1 MAQKRLATHQRVSGA
16 YGDFIEG
23 PTKRRRRQR
32 LYGQIVCAVGEK
44 KYLVRFDNGVEK
56 ECSSNTLRV
65 ENMNEALPPDMPL
78 ANPVT
83 REEQRQV
90 EENEDVLGDQEEEE
104 LEEELE
110 DDIIDDANNDSPGDE
125 EVPNGMPGQLPSEDQ
140 QPKDYATIKQQAK
153 EKIAAMVGHEI
164 TVSTRSNGAITWKV
178 IAANDPKEII
188 PEKESIQY
196 GLKGFDIESYKKS
209 EIFVA
214 IFLQLAFKNWKEKV
228 VKMNEAVQASKA
240 KVRDFT
246 QSEFLMG
253 LAILVGAA
261 EFAKRGSDLFSVNDQ
276 AEGNEEKWVS
286 LCPDPQFEKLMPFYR
301 WKEFRRFFPC
311 IFEDASRKDSDPWW
325 QFSSA
330 VDDFNSI
337 RRDLLSSSRWISI
350 DETMSAWQPRKTAL
364 GGLPNISFIARKP
377 EPLGKFRAN

>member
-1 MAQKRLATHQRVSGA
+1 MAQKRLAHQQVSGA

-23 PTKRRRRQR
+23 PTKRQRRQQ

-56 ECSSNTLRV
+56 ECASNTLRV
-65 ENMNEALPPDMPL
+65 ESMNKALPPDMPL

-90 EENEDVLGDQEEEE
+90 EKNDDALGDQEDAE

-110 DDIIDDANNDSPGDE
+110 DDIIDDCNNDSPGDE
-125 EVPNGMPGQLPSEDQ
+125 EVPDGMPGQLPSEDQ

-178 IAANDPKEII
+178 IASNDPTEII

-196 GLKGFDIESYKKS
+196 GLKGFAIENYKKS
-209 EIFVA
+209 DIFVS
-214 IFLQLAFKNWKEKV
+214 IFLKVAFKNWKEKV
-228 VKMNEAVQASKA
+228 VKMNEAVQASKS

-253 LAILVGAA
+253 LAILVGAT
-261 EFAKRGSDLFSVNDQ
+261 EFSKRGSDLFSVNDQ
-276 AEGNEEKWVS
+276 GEGNEKKWVS
-286 LCPDPQFEKLMPFYR
+286 LCPDPEFEKLMPFYR
-301 WKEFRRFFPC
+301 WKEFRRFFPS
-311 IFEDASRKDSDPWW
+311 IFKDASRKDNDPWW
-325 QFSSA
+325 
-330 VDDFNSI
+330 
-337 RRDLLSSSRWISI
+337 
-350 DETMSAWQPRKTAL
+350 
-364 GGLPNISFIARKP
+364 
-377 EPLGKFRAN
+377 